1 VLIDSELQ
9 CGTTVTIYLPK
20 SCEPFVQP
28 HVGDRV
34 EPRGKRSGT
43 ILVVED
49 NLDVRGVATSLL
61 QQLGYDTLE
70 VDSAR
75 AALERLYDG
84 AKVNLIFSDI
94 VLPGAMDGLAL
105 AAELETRYPRMPIL
119 LTTGYARSLASEP
132 RYPVLRKPYDIVQ
145 LDDAIKQ
152 AMINNRRLGGELSA
166 NSQQLES
173 EIRATIIAGE

>member
-1 VLIDSELQ
+1 MLIDSELQ
-9 CGTTVTIYLPK
+9 RGTTVTIYLPK

-49 NLDVRGVATSLL
+49 NQDVRGVATALL

-70 VDSAR
+70 VDSAQ
-75 AALERLYDG
+75 AALEQLHNG

-105 AAELETRYPRMPIL
+105 ATELETRYPRTPIL
-119 LTTGYARSLASEP
+119 LTTGYARRLTSEP
-132 RYPVLRKPYDIVQ
+132 RYPVLRKPYDIVE
-145 LDDAIKQ
+145 LDDAINQ
-152 AMINNRRLGGELSA
+152 AMINNRRLGGERSDNTA
-166 NSQQLES
+166 CN
-173 EIRATIIAGE
+173 

>member
-1 VLIDSELQ
+1 MLIDSELQ
-9 CGTTVTIYLPK
+9 RGTTVTIYLPK

-49 NLDVRGVATSLL
+49 NQDVRGVATALL

-70 VDSAR
+70 VDSAQ
-75 AALERLYDG
+75 AALEQLHNG
-84 AKVNLIFSDI
+84 TKVNLIFSDI

-105 AAELETRYPRMPIL
+105 AAELETRHPRRPIL
-119 LTTGYARSLASEP
+119 LTTGYARRLDCEP

-145 LDDAIKQ
+145 LDDAINK
-152 AMINNRRLGGELSA
+152 AIINNRRLRDELSG
-166 NSQQLES
+166 NS
-173 EIRATIIAGE
+173 